1 MPILSKVAKKVLTIP
16 ASSAKSEKVFST
28 GGNFVTKKKK
38 YGITPKKVEE
48 LIIIKE
54 NNEQLEDFKENGGY
68 EITQNQINPFKAI
81 TVDQIIQ
88 EIFNEENMESEDEE
102 GYEDDEDEDEDD
114 EEDEG
119 DFEDQL
125 DENTEDEDSSEED

>member
-1 MPILSKVAKKVLTIP
+1 M
-16 ASSAKSEKVFST
+16 
-28 GGNFVTKKKK
+28 
-38 YGITPKKVEE
+38 EE

-54 NNEQLEDFKENGGY
+54 NKEQLEDFKENGGY
-68 EITQNQINPFKAI
+68 EVTQNQINPFKAI
-81 TVDQIIQ
+81 KVDQIIQ

-102 GYEDDEDEDEDD
+102 GDEDEELDD
-114 EEDEG
+114 EDEG